1 MIGMWELRGSEPKL
15 YTKRAAD
22 IIKNKRTGKEYIRGK
37 MKLFKVDV
45 PEPVENTGEYEFVYL
60 NSKKMAI
67 PTSEEMLKEIQVNT
81 ILKR

>member
-37 MKLFKVDV
+37 M
-45 PEPVENTGEYEFVYL
+45 
-60 NSKKMAI
+60 
-67 PTSEEMLKEIQVNT
+67 
-81 ILKR
+81 ILVSMSLYILIAKRW